1 MIITDV
7 NTKYLTPPLEKF
19 NREDK
24 ICFLKED
31 FNINLMK
38 MNSENNNSQFCN
50 TKRFYPFAPLL
61 L

>member
-7 NTKYLTPPLEKF
+7 NTKYLTPLLEKF

-50 TKRFYPFAPLL
+50 TKCS
-61 L
+61 

>member
-50 TKRFYPFAPLL
+50 TKCS
-61 L
+61 